1 MKSRIKRNKIQDK
14 SYIIVILEKICK
26 SFYNV
31 KYMFKLMASWRI
43 ALILMKFIVNL
54 LLVILEKIE

>member
-14 SYIIVILEKICK
+14 SYVIVILEKIWK

-43 ALILMKFIVNL
+43 ALILMKFTVNL
-54 LLVILEKIE
+54 LLVILKKIK